1 MLSISTAIQES
12 FVKRVKFTSMK
23 KVIMF
28 LLLAVI
34 TVGVQAKVSIFA
46 VMPKCEYTNDTST
59 GITKE
64 IDSPIRYVSI
74 DDDNNVFFYKDNFRW
89 EEVMVTK
96 IPDIDDYKNT
106 ITYWQVG
113 TRNDRVAKF
122 DYSNGKIIFCK
133 FMNREISESW
143 IFKIDIEATRRLR

>member
-1 MLSISTAIQES
+1 
-12 FVKRVKFTSMK
+12 
-23 KVIMF
+23 MF

-34 TVGVQAKVSIFA
+34 AVGVQAKVSIFA
-46 VMPKCEYTNDTST
+46 VMLKCEYTDDTSI

-122 DYSNGKIIFCK
+122 DYSNSKIVLCK
-133 FMNREISESW
+133 FRNGEMSESW
-143 IFKIDIEATRRLR
+143 IFKIDIEATKRLR

>member
-1 MLSISTAIQES
+1 
-12 FVKRVKFTSMK
+12 MK
-23 KVIMF
+23 KVITF

-34 TVGVQAKVSIFA
+34 AVGAQAKVSIFV

-122 DYSNGKIIFCK
+122 DYSNSKIVLCK
-133 FMNREISESW
+133 FRNGEMSESW
-143 IFKIDIEATRRLR
+143 IFKIDIEATKRLR

>member
-1 MLSISTAIQES
+1 
-12 FVKRVKFTSMK
+12 MK
-23 KVIMF
+23 KVITF

-34 TVGVQAKVSIFA
+34 AVGAQAKVSIFV

-89 EEVMVTK
+89 EEVIVTQT
-96 IPDIDDYKNT
+96 PDLDDYKNT
-106 ITYWQVG
+106 ITYWQIG

-122 DYSNGKIIFCK
+122 DYSNSKIVLCK
-133 FMNREISESW
+133 FRNGEMSESW
-143 IFKIDIEATRRLR
+143 IFKIDIEAIKRLR

>member
-1 MLSISTAIQES
+1 
-12 FVKRVKFTSMK
+12 MK
-23 KVIMF
+23 KVITF

-34 TVGVQAKVSIFA
+34 AVGAQAKVSIFV

-89 EEVMVTK
+89 EEVIVTQT
-96 IPDIDDYKNT
+96 PDLDDYKNT
-106 ITYWQVG
+106 ITYWQIG

-122 DYSNGKIIFCK
+122 DYSNSKIVLCK
-133 FMNREISESW
+133 FRNGEMSESW
-143 IFKIDIEATRRLR
+143 IFKIDIEATKRLR

>member
-1 MLSISTAIQES
+1 
-12 FVKRVKFTSMK
+12 MK

-34 TVGVQAKVSIFA
+34 AVGVQAKVSIFA
-46 VMPKCEYTNDTST
+46 VMPKCEYTDDASI

-89 EEVMVTK
+89 EEVMVTQTPE
-96 IPDIDDYKNT
+96 IEDYKHT
-106 ITYWQVG
+106 ITYWQIG
-113 TRNDRVAKF
+113 TGDDRVAMF
-122 DYSNGKIIFCK
+122 DYSNSKIVFCK
-133 FMNREISESW
+133 FRNGSMSESW
-143 IFKIDIEATRRLR
+143 IFKIDIEATKRLR

>member
-1 MLSISTAIQES
+1 
-12 FVKRVKFTSMK
+12 MK
-23 KVIMF
+23 KVITF

-34 TVGVQAKVSIFA
+34 AVGAQAKVSIFV

-89 EEVMVTK
+89 EEVMVTQT
-96 IPDIDDYKNT
+96 PDLDDYKNT

-122 DYSNGKIIFCK
+122 DYSNSKIVLCK
-133 FMNREISESW
+133 FRNGEMSESW
-143 IFKIDIEATRRLR
+143 IFKIDIEATKRLR

>member
-1 MLSISTAIQES
+1 
-12 FVKRVKFTSMK
+12 MK
-23 KVIMF
+23 KVITF

-34 TVGVQAKVSIFA
+34 AVGAQAKVSIFV

-106 ITYWQVG
+106 ITYWQIG

-122 DYSNGKIIFCK
+122 DYSNSKIVLCK
-133 FMNREISESW
+133 FRNGEMSESW
-143 IFKIDIEATRRLR
+143 IFKIDIEATKRLR